1 MRSVIAVLA
10 AAAVV
15 TGAGAGA
22 ASAEPCN
29 AANVVGTWSLVSV
42 QAAEPGVQAFYER
55 APYEWMRFKADG
67 SVHYVASTRD
77 RASRAEIEAMLDRTD
92 AQDGTDYI
100 IQWLDTGVMLML
112 RDGQPFQ
119 LGQCQIAATDD
130 GPVRAG
136 DLIYTNVEGMPSL
149 RRIQRRLAD

>member
-1 MRSVIAVLA
+1 MRSVIATLA
-10 AAAVV
+10 ASAVV
-15 TGAGAGA
+15 AAAGV
-22 ASAEPCN
+22 ASAEPCD

-42 QAAEPGVQAFYER
+42 QADEPGVQAFYER

-77 RASRAEIEAMLDRTD
+77 RANRAEIEATLDRTD
-92 AQDGTDYI
+92 AQDGVDYV

-119 LGQCQIAATDD
+119 LGQCQIAEADD